1 MGILG
6 GVKRQTS
13 QAAYNGPKQQW
24 PQPQE
29 LESDTLEEEEGV
41 LKKFNQDVFFGL
53 RSGHEIA
60 LSLIVLR

>member
-6 GVKRQTS
+6 GVKRKTS
-13 QAAYNGPKQQW
+13 RAASNGPKQQW

-29 LESDTLEEEEGV
+29 LESDTLEEGEGV
-41 LKKFNQDVFFGL
+41 LKKSRCFFGL